1 MTSPQIT
8 SATGTNLATEA
19 WDIINSY
26 FTENPNWLA
35 RHQLDS
41 YNDFVSHKM
50 PLIFKNVNKTTAFM
64 FDKLDGDIT
73 YQVDIYLGGKEANR
87 FKIAPPTIYDS
98 NTQLMRPM
106 YPNEARLKNLTYGF
120 DVFVDME
127 LEYTSKKNDEILFE
141 NAKLPE
147 TEFLKNIYLGK
158 IPIMVHSNMC
168 SLNKIPREALPEFGE
183 SQYEPGGY
191 FIIDGREKVFL
202 SQERKVENTIILAS
216 LNDNKYTHSAEV
228 KSVNDEAFEN
238 ARSNKLLV
246 ENPGSITFIVGMED
260 KPFIQPV
267 EGRHTPLFILFRLLG
282 IESDMDI
289 MKMIVGDIKS
299 ELGVKLCEL
308 LRPCAHDPLITKF
321 HVYDRQS
328 AEKYMEPL
336 TSRSKTNIS
345 NQQDQLAELNKNKI
359 NRLSWLYDTIRENVL
374 PHTGPDFLNKAY
386 YLAHMTRRLL
396 LRTLDME
403 KDTDRDS
410 FLNKRVDTC
419 GHLMASLFKECLRQ
433 GFMYN
438 ARREIETI
446 YELNGNT
453 FLGKNIINLV
463 HQDNYYKVFN
473 FKVFMDGSG
482 PTIPGFMSSLKRGKI
497 GMKAGVIQALD
508 RINYYAYVSHIRRL
522 NDPVLGGRVQDKQR
536 YLHNTHYGYL
546 CPAETPEGQSVG
558 LRKALALL
566 TTISIGYPSNQ
577 LTEFCFKNGV
587 TALKYLKVLDTHT
600 MTKVFINGN
609 WIGCCMAPAPMIEK
623 FRLMRRNGLINH
635 TTSIAWHTERGEVY
649 ICSDTGRLVRPLLI
663 IGPGNELLI
672 QQEDVKAVL
681 TGKKTFSDLCTT
693 RASRKDGSN
702 RNFTDLEILKPEVL
716 DISSRDPELLD
727 KLRASQSVMEYIDL
741 NEMDTLLLA
750 KDLSY
755 NQASKNHYTHVDL
768 HPAVILGAMVQ
779 TSPSIHHGQGGKY
792 FGHSKHIKQSVSQYT
807 DNFMHRIDTS
817 AHLLHNPEKPIIQTR
832 MTGVMNHDQI
842 GTGNNI
848 IVAIAY
854 YNGYNQEDGIIGNQT
869 ALDLGLY
876 DSSYYKM
883 YEEVEK
889 QDEKA
894 GVSEHFFNPKYIDS
908 NEEFAGSDGGV
919 PESLALKPDDSHHG
933 HLDKYGFAKEGA
945 YLEEDDI
952 LIGKY
957 LKAKTQEGQTE
968 YIGMSTHVKD
978 DNVGSYVDKV
988 FTCTTNAA
996 GNRLCKIRTCQHRKP
1011 QHGDK
1016 FASRNGQKGTFG
1028 LLMPREDLP
1037 FTTDGVV
1044 PDIIVHPSAYPKRM
1058 TINQLIE
1065 LLYGTLAVE
1074 CGFYGIANGLDT
1086 FDTETINEVLCDKLG
1101 LSYYG
1106 DRVLYN
1112 GIYGEQMDVAIFMGP
1127 IFYQRLKLQVQ
1138 DKINARASGV
1148 RQDGVPVPGA
1158 SYTVRER
1165 AVVSGR
1171 ANGGGIKIG
1180 EMERDA
1186 LIAHGVSGFI
1196 NERDMVRGD
1205 KFYVFVSTVNG
1216 EIAIANH
1223 EKNIY
1228 FDAMADGPLSYHL
1241 EDGTGQGK
1249 RSILGLNTLK
1259 KRQTGF
1265 IRIAI
1270 PYAMKLLIHELNGLG
1285 MRLRLQPRI
1294 VKLLVD
1300 REASGHMDDLLLQM
1314 QDLIQEDEE
1323 QVAELLTKSITEQI
1337 EQQVDLEEKILE
1349 SYQNAETK
1357 KPFFEYKADQ
1367 QQQMENATEAEMEP
1381 VGQEPIFRHR
1391 DELPHP
1397 RDVMPITD
1405 PTLTPQA
1412 PVQIMVPQSLI
1423 NTPATPIISQVP
1435 TVTLDQS
1442 GGAQGTHS
1450 ASVTNPFA
1458 AQQQPQQKTVSF
1470 ALPTGGETQTGGAPG
1485 TFISALGPVDSTP
1498 ELSIPGSHQLEG
1510 GASEDEFGD
1519 AEFGVTPL
1527 VATHTPLPQQQQIG
1541 GMLPQ
1546 QPNPET
1552 KVINISGTD
1561 KDLAE
1566 LTMMK

>member
-1 MTSPQIT
+1 
-8 SATGTNLATEA
+8 
-19 WDIINSY
+19 
-26 FTENPNWLA
+26 
-35 RHQLDS
+35 
-41 YNDFVSHKM
+41 
-50 PLIFKNVNKTTAFM
+50 
-64 FDKLDGDIT
+64 
-73 YQVDIYLGGKEANR
+73 
-87 FKIAPPTIYDS
+87 
-98 NTQLMRPM
+98 
-106 YPNEARLKNLTYGF
+106 
-120 DVFVDME
+120 
-127 LEYTSKKNDEILFE
+127 
-141 NAKLPE
+141 
-147 TEFLKNIYLGK
+147 
-158 IPIMVHSNMC
+158 
-168 SLNKIPREALPEFGE
+168 
-183 SQYEPGGY
+183 
-191 FIIDGREKVFL
+191 
-202 SQERKVENTIILAS
+202 
-216 LNDNKYTHSAEV
+216 
-228 KSVNDEAFEN
+228 
-238 ARSNKLLV
+238 
-246 ENPGSITFIVGMED
+246 
-260 KPFIQPV
+260 
-267 EGRHTPLFILFRLLG
+267 
-282 IESDMDI
+282 
-289 MKMIVGDIKS
+289 
-299 ELGVKLCEL
+299 
-308 LRPCAHDPLITKF
+308 
-321 HVYDRQS
+321 
-328 AEKYMEPL
+328 
-336 TSRSKTNIS
+336 
-345 NQQDQLAELNKNKI
+345 
-359 NRLSWLYDTIRENVL
+359 
-374 PHTGPDFLNKAY
+374 
-386 YLAHMTRRLL
+386 
-396 LRTLDME
+396 
-403 KDTDRDS
+403 
-410 FLNKRVDTC
+410 
-419 GHLMASLFKECLRQ
+419 
-433 GFMYN
+433 
-438 ARREIETI
+438 
-446 YELNGNT
+446 
-453 FLGKNIINLV
+453 
-463 HQDNYYKVFN
+463 
-473 FKVFMDGSG
+473 
-482 PTIPGFMSSLKRGKI
+482 
-497 GMKAGVIQALD
+497 
-508 RINYYAYVSHIRRL
+508 
-522 NDPVLGGRVQDKQR
+522 
-536 YLHNTHYGYL
+536 
-546 CPAETPEGQSVG
+546 
-558 LRKALALL
+558 
-566 TTISIGYPSNQ
+566 
-577 LTEFCFKNGV
+577 
-587 TALKYLKVLDTHT
+587 
-600 MTKVFINGN
+600 
-609 WIGCCMAPAPMIEK
+609 
-623 FRLMRRNGLINH
+623 
-635 TTSIAWHTERGEVY
+635 
-649 ICSDTGRLVRPLLI
+649 
-663 IGPGNELLI
+663 
-672 QQEDVKAVL
+672 
-681 TGKKTFSDLCTT
+681 
-693 RASRKDGSN
+693 
-702 RNFTDLEILKPEVL
+702 
-716 DISSRDPELLD
+716 
-727 KLRASQSVMEYIDL
+727 
-741 NEMDTLLLA
+741 
-750 KDLSY
+750 
-755 NQASKNHYTHVDL
+755 
-768 HPAVILGAMVQ
+768 
-779 TSPSIHHGQGGKY
+779 
-792 FGHSKHIKQSVSQYT
+792 
-807 DNFMHRIDTS
+807 
-817 AHLLHNPEKPIIQTR
+817 
-832 MTGVMNHDQI
+832 
-842 GTGNNI
+842 
-848 IVAIAY
+848 
-854 YNGYNQEDGIIGNQT
+854 
-869 ALDLGLY
+869 
-876 DSSYYKM
+876 M
-883 YEEVEK
+883 YEEIEK

-894 GVSEHFFNPKYIDS
+894 GMSEHFFSPKYIDS
-908 NEEFAGSDGGV
+908 NEELAGDGGV
-919 PESLALKPDDSHHG
+919 PENLALKPDDKHHE

-945 YLEEDDI
+945 YLEEGDI

-1044 PDIIVHPSAYPKRM
+1044 PDIIIHPSAYPKRM

-1074 CGFYGIANGLDT
+1074 CGFYGVANGLDT

-1138 DKINARASGV
+1138 DKINARPSGV

-1323 QVAELLTKSITEQI
+1323 QVAELLTKSISEQI
-1337 EQQVDLEEKILE
+1337 EQQIDLEEKILE

-1357 KPFFEYKADQ
+1357 KPLFEYKAEQ
-1367 QQQMENATEAEMEP
+1367 EQKMEQAVEAEMAP

-1397 RDVMPITD
+1397 RDVQPLID
-1405 PTLTPQA
+1405 PMFTPQA
-1412 PVQIMVPQSLI
+1412 PGQVMVPPSLI
-1423 NTPATPIISQVP
+1423 NTPASPIISQVP
-1435 TVTLDQS
+1435 TVTLDQT
-1442 GGAQGTHS
+1442 GGALP

-1458 AQQQPQQKTVSF
+1458 AQQQPAQQKAVSF
-1470 ALPTGGETQTGGAPG
+1470 ALPAGGETQTGGAPG
-1485 TFISALGPVDSTP
+1485 TFMSALGPVDLTP
-1498 ELSIPGSHQLEG
+1498 ELSIPGSQQLEG

-1527 VATHTPLPQQQQIG
+1527 AATNTQLPQQQQTG
-1541 GMLPQ
+1541 GMMPQ

-1566 LTMMK
+1566 LAMMK

>member
-1 MTSPQIT
+1 MTSTQIT
-8 SATGTNLATEA
+8 SSVGTNITTEA

-26 FTENPNWLA
+26 FAENPNWMA

-73 YQVDIYLGGKEANR
+73 YQVDVFLGGKEANR

-98 NTQLMRPM
+98 KTGLMRPM

-127 LEYTSKKNDEILFE
+127 LEYKSKKGDEVLFE
-141 NAKLPE
+141 GAKLPE

-202 SQERKVENTIILAS
+202 SQERKVENTIILAE
-216 LNDNKYTHSAEV
+216 LNDNKYVYSAEV

-246 ENPGSITFIVGMED
+246 ENSGSITFIVGMED

-282 IESDMDI
+282 IESDIDI
-289 MKMIVGDIKS
+289 MKMIVGDVKS
-299 ELGVKLCEL
+299 ELGAKLCEL
-308 LRPCAHDPLITKF
+308 LRPCAHDPFITKF

-345 NQQDQLAELNKNKI
+345 TQQDQLTEINKNKI
-359 NRLSWLYDTIRENVL
+359 SRLSWLYDTIRENVL
-374 PHTGPDFLNKAY
+374 PHTGPEFLNKAY

-396 LRTLDME
+396 LRSLDME
-403 KDTDRDS
+403 KNTDRDS

-419 GHLMASLFKECLRQ
+419 GHLMASLFKECIRQ

-438 ARREIETI
+438 ARREIETN

-473 FKVFMDGSG
+473 FKVFMDGSP
-482 PTIPGFMSSLKRGKI
+482 PTIPGFMSSLKRGQI
-497 GMKAGVIQALD
+497 GQKAGVIQALD
-508 RINYYAYVSHIRRL
+508 RINYYAYISHIRRL

-566 TTISIGYPSNQ
+566 TTITIGYPTNQ
-577 LTEFCFKNGV
+577 LQEFCLKNGV
-587 TALKYLKVLDTHT
+587 IALKYLKPMDTHT

-609 WIGCCMAPAPMIEK
+609 WIGCCMAPAPMVEK

-635 TTSIAWHTERGEVY
+635 TTSISWYTEKGEVY
-649 ICSDTGRLVRPLLI
+649 ICSDTGRLVRPMLI

-672 QQEDVKAVL
+672 QPADIKDVLV
-681 TGKKTFSDLCTT
+681 GKKQFSDLCTT
-693 RASRKDGSN
+693 RLARKDGGK
-702 RNFTDLEILKPEVL
+702 RYFTNLEILNPEVL

-727 KLRASQSVMEYIDL
+727 KLRASQAVMEYIDL

-750 KDLSY
+750 KDLDY
-755 NQASKNHYTHVDL
+755 NQTSKNHYTHVDL
-768 HPAVILGAMVQ
+768 HPAVIMGAMVQ
-779 TSPSIHHGQGGKY
+779 TSPCIHHGQGGKY

-894 GVSEHFFNPKYIDS
+894 GMEEHFFNPKFIES
-908 NEEFAGSDGGV
+908 NEDFAMGDSGV
-919 PESLALKPDDSHHG
+919 PETLALKPDDKRHE
-933 HLDKYGFAKEGA
+933 HLDRYGFAKEGS
-945 YLEEDDI
+945 YLEKNDI

-957 LKAKTQEGQTE
+957 LKTKTQDGRTE
-968 YIGMSTHVKD
+968 YVSMSHPVKD
-978 DNVGSYVDKV
+978 DNADSYVDKV

-1044 PDIIVHPSAYPKRM
+1044 PDIIIHPSAYPKRM
-1058 TINQLIE
+1058 TVNQLIE

-1074 CGFYGIANGLDT
+1074 CGFYGVAGGLDT

-1138 DKINARASGV
+1138 DKINARPSGV

-1228 FDAMADGPLSYHL
+1228 FDSVADGPLSYHL

-1249 RSILGLNTLK
+1249 RSIMGINTLR

-1265 IRIAI
+1265 VRVAI
-1270 PYAMKLLIHELNGLG
+1270 PYAMKLLIHEINGLG

-1294 VKLLVD
+1294 VKLLID
-1300 REASGHMDDLLLQM
+1300 REASGHMDELLLQM
-1314 QDLIQEDEE
+1314 EDLIHEDEE

-1337 EQQVDLEEKILE
+1337 EKQVDLEDKILE

-1367 QQQMENATEAEMEP
+1367 QQQMEHDIESEMAP
-1381 VGQEPIFRHR
+1381 VGQDPIFKHR

-1397 RDVMPITD
+1397 SDVMPIITD
-1405 PTLTPQA
+1405 PMLSPQTVINTTPYQPTVSLA
-1412 PVQIMVPQSLI
+1412 PV
-1423 NTPATPIISQVP
+1423 
-1435 TVTLDQS
+1435 VTLDQT
-1442 GGAQGTHS
+1442 GGTQLS
-1450 ASVTNPFA
+1450 APV
-1458 AQQQPQQKTVSF
+1458 QQKTVSF
-1470 ALPTGGETQTGGAPG
+1470 ALPGDAQMQTAGAQIPTPNTSG
-1485 TFISALGPVDSTP
+1485 TFISTLGPV
-1498 ELSIPGSHQLEG
+1498 ELELPGSQLEG

-1519 AEFGVTPL
+1519 ADFGVAPLANTAPQLQTSAISVTPMQ
-1527 VATHTPLPQQQQIG
+1527 TG
-1541 GMLPQ
+1541 GVVQPPA
-1546 QPNPET
+1546 PNPEL
-1552 KVINISGTD
+1552 KVINISGND

-1566 LTMMK
+1566 LAMMK

>member
-1 MTSPQIT
+1 MTTAQIT
-8 SATGTNLATEA
+8 SATGTNLETEA

-50 PLIFKNVNKTTAFM
+50 PLIFKNVNKTSAFM

-127 LEYTSKKNDEILFE
+127 LEYTSKKNGEVIFE

-191 FIIDGREKVFL
+191 FIVDGREKVFL
-202 SQERKVENTIILAS
+202 SQERKVENTIILS
-216 LNDNKYTHSAEV
+216 VLNDNKYTYSAEV

-410 FLNKRVDTC
+410 FLNKRIDTC

-438 ARREIETI
+438 ARREIESI

-453 FLGKNIINLV
+453 FLGKNIINIV

-536 YLHNTHYGYL
+536 YLHNTHFGYL

-566 TTISIGYPSNQ
+566 TTITIGYPSNQ
-577 LTEFCFKNGV
+577 LIEFCHKNGV
-587 TALKYLKVLDTHT
+587 IALKYLKVLDTHT

-609 WIGCCMAPAPMIEK
+609 WIGCCMAPAPMIDK

-663 IGPGNELLI
+663 IGSGNELLI
-672 QQEDVKAVL
+672 QPEDVKEIL
-681 TGKKTFSDLCTT
+681 SGKKTFSDLCTT
-693 RASRKDGSN
+693 RAVRKDGSK

-768 HPAVILGAMVQ
+768 HPAVIMGAMVQ
-779 TSPSIHHGQGGKY
+779 TSPSVHHGQGGKY

-832 MTGVMNHDQI
+832 MTGVMNHDHI

-883 YEEVEK
+883 YEEIEK
-889 QDEKA
+889 QDEKT
-894 GVSEHFFNPKYIDS
+894 GMSEHFFNPKYIDS
-908 NEEFAGSDGGV
+908 NEEFAGDGGV
-919 PESLALKPDDSHHG
+919 PESLALKPDDKHHE
-933 HLDKYGFAKEGA
+933 HLDKFGFAKEGA
-945 YLEEDDI
+945 YLEKGDI

-968 YIGMSTHVKD
+968 YVGMSTHVKD

-1058 TINQLIE
+1058 TLNQLIE
-1065 LLYGTLAVE
+1065 LIYGTLAVE
-1074 CGFYGIANGLDT
+1074 CGFYGVANGLDT

-1138 DKINARASGV
+1138 DKINARPSGV

-1228 FDAMADGPLSYHL
+1228 FDSMADGPLSYHL

-1265 IRIAI
+1265 VRIAI

-1323 QVAELLTKSITEQI
+1323 QVAELLTKSISEQI
-1337 EQQVDLEEKILE
+1337 EKQIDLEEKILE

-1357 KPFFEYKADQ
+1357 KPFFEYKAEQ
-1367 QQQMENATEAEMEP
+1367 EQKMEHVTESEMEA
-1381 VGQEPIFRHR
+1381 VGQEPIYRHR

-1397 RDVMPITD
+1397 RDVQPLID
-1405 PTLTPQA
+1405 PMFTPQA
-1412 PVQIMVPQSLI
+1412 AGQVMVPPSLI

-1435 TVTLDQS
+1435 TVTLDQT
-1442 GGAQGTHS
+1442 GGTPH

-1458 AQQQPQQKTVSF
+1458 SQQNPVQQKTVSF
-1470 ALPTGGETQTGGAPG
+1470 ALPSGVETQTGGTPG
-1485 TFISALGPVDSTP
+1485 TFISALGPVNSTP
-1498 ELSIPGSHQLEG
+1498 ELAIPGSQQLEG

-1519 AEFGVTPL
+1519 TEFGVTPL
-1527 VATHTPLPQQQQIG
+1527 GTANAPLPQQQQTG
-1541 GMLPQ
+1541 GMFPQ
-1546 QPNPET
+1546 QTQPNPET

-1566 LTMMK
+1566 LAMMK

>member
-1 MTSPQIT
+1 MTSSIQIST
-8 SATGTNLATEA
+8 ATGTNITTEA

-26 FTENPNWLA
+26 FAENPNWMA

-73 YQVDIYLGGKEANR
+73 YQVDIFLGGKEANR

-98 NTQLMRPM
+98 KTGLMRPM

-127 LEYTSKKNDEILFE
+127 LEYKSKKGDEILFE
-141 NAKLPE
+141 GIKLPE

-216 LNDNKYTHSAEV
+216 LNDTKYVYSAEV

-246 ENPGSITFIVGMED
+246 ENSGSITFMVGMED
-260 KPFIQPV
+260 KPFIQQV

-282 IESDMDI
+282 IESDIEI
-289 MKMIVGDIKS
+289 MKMIVGDVKS

-308 LRPCAHDPLITKF
+308 LRPCAHDPYITKF

-345 NQQDQLAELNKNKI
+345 TQQDQLAEINKNKV

-374 PHTGPDFLNKAY
+374 PHTGPEFLSKAY

-403 KDTDRDS
+403 KNSDRDS

-419 GHLMASLFKECLRQ
+419 GHLMATLFKECIRQ

-453 FLGKNIINLV
+453 FLGKNIINIV
-463 HQDNYYKVFN
+463 HQDNYYKIFN
-473 FKVFMDGSG
+473 FKVFMEGSP
-482 PTIPGFMSSLKRGKI
+482 PTIPGFMSSLKIGKI
-497 GMKAGVIQALD
+497 GQKAGVIQALD
-508 RINYYAYVSHIRRL
+508 RINYYAYISHIRRL
-522 NDPVLGGRVQDKQR
+522 NDPVLGGRVQYKQR

-566 TTISIGYPSNQ
+566 TTITIGYPTNQ
-577 LTEFCFKNGV
+577 LQEFCFKNGV
-587 TALKYLKVLDTHT
+587 VALKYLKPVDTHS

-609 WIGCCMAPAPMIEK
+609 WIGCCMAPAPMIDK

-635 TTSIAWHTERGEVY
+635 TTSISWYTERGEVY
-649 ICSDTGRLVRPLLI
+649 ICSDTGRLVRPMLI

-672 QQEDVKAVL
+672 QPADIKDVL
-681 TGKKTFSDLCTT
+681 TGKKQFSDLCTT
-693 RASRKDGSN
+693 RLPRKDGSK
-702 RNFTDLEILKPEVL
+702 RYFTDLEILKTEVL

-727 KLRASQSVMEYIDL
+727 KLRASQAVMEYIDL
-741 NEMDTLLLA
+741 NEMDTVLLA
-750 KDLSY
+750 KDLDY

-768 HPAVILGAMVQ
+768 HPAVIMGAMVQ

-869 ALDLGLY
+869 SLDLGLY

-883 YEEVEK
+883 YEEIEK

-894 GVSEHFFNPKYIDS
+894 GLEEHFFNPKFIDS
-908 NEEFAGSDGGV
+908 NEEFMSADGGV
-919 PESLALKPDDSHHG
+919 PETLALKPDDIRHE
-933 HLDKYGFAKEGA
+933 HLDKFGFAKEGS
-945 YLEEDDI
+945 YLEKGDV

-957 LKAKTQEGQTE
+957 LKTKTQDGRTE
-968 YIGMSTHVKD
+968 YVSMSHPVKD
-978 DNVGSYVDKV
+978 DNAGSYVDKV

-1044 PDIIVHPSAYPKRM
+1044 PDIIIHPSAYPKRM
-1058 TINQLIE
+1058 TVNQLIE

-1074 CGFYGIANGLDT
+1074 CGFYGVANGLDT

-1138 DKINARASGV
+1138 DKINARPSGV

-1171 ANGGGIKIG
+1171 ANHGGIKIG

-1265 IRIAI
+1265 VRIAI
-1270 PYAMKLLIHELNGLG
+1270 PYAMKLLIHELNGIG

-1294 VKLLVD
+1294 VKLLID
-1300 REASGHMDDLLLQM
+1300 REASGHMDEILLQM
-1314 QDLIQEDEE
+1314 EDLIHEDEE
-1323 QVAELLTKSITEQI
+1323 QVAALLTKSITEQI
-1337 EQQVDLEEKILE
+1337 EKQVDLEEKILE

-1367 QQQMENATEAEMEP
+1367 QQQMENDIESEMAP
-1381 VGQEPIFRHR
+1381 VGQEPIFKHR

-1397 RDVMPITD
+1397 RDVMPIID
-1405 PTLTPQA
+1405 PMLSPITSVNAMPQQPIVSLA
-1412 PVQIMVPQSLI
+1412 PV
-1423 NTPATPIISQVP
+1423 
-1435 TVTLDQS
+1435 VTLDQT
-1442 GGAQGTHS
+1442 GGNQLS
-1450 ASVTNPFA
+1450 APSS
-1458 AQQQPQQKTVSF
+1458 QQKTVTF
-1470 ALPTGGETQTGGAPG
+1470 ALPGDNQLQTAGGAQNIQPVTPIANPNTPTAG
-1485 TFISALGPVDSTP
+1485 TFMSAISPPSLT
-1498 ELSIPGSHQLEG
+1498 LPGSHLEG
-1510 GASEDEFGD
+1510 GASEDEFVD
-1519 AEFGVTPL
+1519 ADFGVAPL
-1527 VATHTPLPQQQQIG
+1527 TNTVSQQQQPAIPAIQSG
-1541 GMLPQ
+1541 GTVTSQ
-1546 QPNPET
+1546 APNPEL
-1552 KVINISGTD
+1552 KVINISGND

-1566 LTMMK
+1566 LAMMK